1 MPDILFFVFGILGTL
16 LPVALIGLIVYGIV
30 VWRRRASEQARDD
43 DDDDPGI
50 GTVRRLYFY
59 VVAFVSLM
67 MWATGV
73 VLILQFV
80 LDAVFGDAVIA
91 DSTTRLAAG
100 VSLIVVGAP
109 LWFLHWRYVQRAV
122 VEQPVEARSVLR
134 KLYIYITLAVA
145 GSIIIYAVLNVLN
158 WIFRADDFSGYD
170 LAATV
175 IWGVVWAFHWRIEEG
190 EGQATPEIRA
200 IRRLYIYI
208 AALAGLVMLSLGV
221 GRVLYFVLLAGYD
234 ALTATPLLGGDS
246 GLWRDAMREML
257 AVAIVG
263 AGIWTLHWLYMAR
276 RDYESVLRQVYLY
289 IFAILGG
296 VMTTLVALGI
306 IIHEFLTWAL
316 GTYGADTVAQH
327 FEFVPGSVATLAV
340 GAALWAYHWHRV
352 RHEASESGGATLSA
366 RRAYTYILAAIGT
379 GALAVAV
386 FMLVSAAVKLVLA
399 QFGDVV
405 VGGDQWKRPLINI
418 ITLAVMGA
426 PVWGYYWR
434 DIQRRVVDIEADEM
448 GATSR
453 RIFLFA
459 MLGVG
464 VLALLGSVS
473 ALLFMFLRDLLDAAL
488 SLDTLNDM
496 SAPIAVVA
504 AAAAFLPYY
513 WAVYRDD
520 QDAVPEVVP
529 ETVEGQHAVSV
540 SGSTGSPRTGIEA
553 GVPRMGIGTDS
564 PRTGIGAGVP
574 RTGVGADSARTER
587 KRVTLLAADGDA
599 LARQIGDALG
609 YDIELL
615 RWADGDAMTP
625 ALTDEECGELARAV
639 VEVAG
644 RRVLLIPDGGGL
656 RVMSHD

>member
-16 LPVALIGLIVYGIV
+16 LPVALIGLIVYGVV
-30 VWRRRASEQARDD
+30 VWRRRASASEQAQDG
-43 DDDDPGI
+43 DDDPGI

-59 VVAFVSLM
+59 FVAFVSLM
-67 MWATGV
+67 MTATGV
-73 VLILQFV
+73 VLLLQFV
-80 LDAVFGDAVIA
+80 LDAVFGDAVIS

-109 LWFLHWRYVQRAV
+109 LWFFHWRYVQRAV

-134 KLYIYITLAVA
+134 KVYIYITLVVA
-145 GSIIIYAVLNVLN
+145 GSIIIYTALNVLN

-170 LAATV
+170 LAATAV
-175 IWGVVWAFHWRIEEG
+175 WGVVWAFHWMIEER
-190 EGQATPEIRA
+190 EGQATPETRA

-208 AALAGLVMLSLGV
+208 AALAGLAMLSLGV
-221 GRVLYFVLLAGYD
+221 GRVLYFVMLAGYD

-246 GLWRDAMREML
+246 GLGRDALREML

-263 AGIWTLHWLYMAR
+263 AGTWWLHWLYIAR
-276 RDYESVLRQVYLY
+276 RDYDSALRQVYLY

-306 IIHEFLTWAL
+306 IIHEFLTWAF

-327 FEFVPGSVATLAV
+327 FEFLPGSVAALAV

-352 RHEASESGGATLSA
+352 RYEAGMSAGTTLAA

-434 DIQRRVVDIEADEM
+434 DIQRRAVDIGADEM

-488 SLDTLNDM
+488 SPDTLNDM
-496 SAPIAVVA
+496 SAPIAVIA

-520 QDAVPEVVP
+520 QDDAEEVEAEP
-529 ETVEGQHAVSV
+529 ALSDVEGQLAVSV
-540 SGSTGSPRTGIEA
+540 GGSTGSARAGVEADAPRMEMGTGSPRT
-553 GVPRMGIGTDS
+553 
-564 PRTGIGAGVP
+564 
-574 RTGVGADSARTER
+574 ER
-587 KRVTLLAADGDA
+587 KQVTLLAADGDA
-599 LARQIGDALG
+599 LARQVGDALG
-609 YDIELL
+609 YEVGLL
-615 RWADGDAMTP
+615 RWVDEGAETP
-625 ALTDEECGELARAV
+625 ALTDAECAELAQAV
-639 VEVAG
+639 ADAAG
-644 RRVLLIPDGGGL
+644 GYVLLIPDGDGV
-656 RVMSHD
+656 RVLSHD